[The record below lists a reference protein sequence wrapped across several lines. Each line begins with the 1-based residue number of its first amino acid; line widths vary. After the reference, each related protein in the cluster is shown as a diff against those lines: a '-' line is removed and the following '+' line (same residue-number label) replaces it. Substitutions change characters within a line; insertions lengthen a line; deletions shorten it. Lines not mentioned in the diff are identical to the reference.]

1 MNTVE
6 RVTASLIRGWQE
18 GRRQSADGL
27 SLDTAAQAY
36 EVQQRVAD
44 RMGWFNGAPARSW
57 KLGGKPDD
65 GLISAA
71 RVPTD
76 AVHPSGWQVPPG
88 YCSGYGIEAE
98 IFVRLSRDLNEHTDL
113 DLAYDA
119 VEAWMPGIE
128 LCDTRWLEGEKADP
142 LLRLADQQLS
152 RALIAGKPQLFRKS
166 LNWNELK
173 VSLLVNGV
181 SHIFGKVGHPFI
193 DPLSSLPWLA
203 RHAVAYSNPLRAG
216 DLVATGSWTGLCWV
230 SAGSRVEVAFDGL
243 GEAVLFT

>member
-1 MNTVE
+1 M
-6 RVTASLIRGWQE
+6 
-18 GRRQSADGL
+18 
-27 SLDTAAQAY
+27 
-36 EVQQRVAD
+36 EVR
-44 RMGWFNGAPARSW
+44 
-57 KLGGKPDD
+57 GKPDD

-166 LNWNELK
+166 LNWNEQK

-193 DPLSSLPWLA
+193 DPLSSLP
-203 RHAVAYSNPLRAG
+203 
-216 DLVATGSWTGLCWV
+216 GLPDMP
-230 SAGSRVEVAFDGL
+230 SRTPTRYGQE
-243 GEAVLFT
+243 T